1 MSKALKRWNELE
13 AEQAA
18 LEVLPCCGSRAWA
31 RALAARRPVNDEVS
45 LVKLSDEIWASLSEQ
60 DWFEAFA
67 THPRIGERRA
77 TASATSRSSTW
88 SRQEQAQVES
98 AEADIQSALAAGNE
112 QYESRFGRVFL
123 VCATG
128 KSASEMLAIL
138 KRRLQNDDTSELREA
153 AEEQRKITNLRLK
166 KWLSA

>member
-1 MSKALKRWNELE
+1 MSSVLKRWNGLE

-18 LEVLPCCGSRAWA
+18 LEVLPCCGSKAWA

-60 DWFEAFA
+60 DWLEAFS
-67 THPRIGERRA
+67 THPRIGERKA
-77 TASATSRSSTW
+77 AASTSSQSTAW
-88 SRQEQAQVES
+88 SLQEQAQVDG
-98 AEADIQSALAAGNE
+98 AKADVQSALAAGNQ
-112 QYESRFGRVFL
+112 QYEDKFGRVFL

-128 KSASEMLAIL
+128 KSAGEMLTIL
-138 KRRLQNDDTSELREA
+138 KKRLRNDPATELREA